1 MQKNT
6 IAQDPTTVGQGIK
19 TVSLRLRSTK
29 TELEEMGEDAEGAA
43 ENVSKL
49 RAQMLAL
56 TGVDIQ
62 FDENTYKST
71 YQILLEISKVW
82 GNLNDISRASVLE
95 QLFGKRQANIGA
107 AILENG
113 ELLQQVYETAEDSA
127 GSAMREQEEY
137 AKSIQYSID
146 TLKAAYQDLAQT
158 LVKSDLFKGL
168 LGTAQTFLEVL
179 KQIIDKVGALP
190 PLIASI
196 TAIRSLKGKG
206 IFNVVIDDINKGQ
219 LSLTAFGMKLKGV
232 QEEISETNDA
242 LNKDKVSGI
251 KKADAAT
258 KGLKLSLV
266 ATRVAATALN
276 AAISFSV
283 SLGVSWLAKQ
293 VDQIFDKEKK
303 AAEEAEQL
311 RKKEEELRKETVS
324 NARTYNDESKELGN
338 ILSQYLKLKSTT
350 DDLANSKDELSQ
362 LQNQIIDKYGLEA
375 DGIDLVNKELEEN
388 IRLANERQKQEDK
401 QFLRDNKEGIQK
413 AQDFFNSPQTT
424 YFQFDSVF
432 DALGKDAKKEAQV
445 YANTINTYLREHYK
459 DIYKNIDFNNVTG
472 NFAVKEGIN
481 YEEQLS
487 AINAI
492 VDAYEYADKVRGGL
506 KNYNSDKTLK
516 ALYEWQKTAKE
527 YAETLRTYDE
537 VNEKVNA
544 WDALDNNVDTY
555 KEYNKLL
562 SDVAKLSAIYNDTSA
577 TMADRIDAGQKL
589 QETIIALKEIAV
601 QYPAVSDIIE
611 ESLSGVGLSLSG
623 VTETVESTKETWL
636 KSLDEAQKGILSNVD
651 KITSAMAKLAS
662 GEAIDSKA
670 AWDIINLDDNKLLS
684 NISIDA
690 NGDYIFDLEQI
701 VKLKDDILQKEIETR
716 EESIKTAKQNA
727 KTAEENIKVAESQ
740 IYALRPKMA
749 TAYDSGDKELIAELE
764 AEYESLKRAVES
776 NRSSLEAYN
785 YTIRNESLYVTE
797 LKMRLGDLPDT
808 IDMLKAKIERMK
820 KEVENLNK
828 EADGLLKAQEH
839 VIDGIIDKYEDELDI
854 LENQKGALEEQ
865 LAVLENQE
873 DELNG
878 IIDKYKTV
886 SGYVQDTISKQIE
899 GIEDNRKE
907 IEDYYDNLID
917 KLKSENEEREDAI
930 EYEKKLAALN
940 NAKNNKVRAYDQA
953 RGWVYEANKDAIK
966 DAQNDLD
973 SFQNEQAIKSLEKEK
988 EDAVKG
994 FDERIKQL
1002 EEYSDEWKDVINS
1015 TTEAENE
1022 LLATEILGSDWRE
1035 KIARRDEATL
1045 TKFKTAFGEYNA
1057 DLESLTKNEIANLKK
1072 SISTVDNEVVA
1083 KRKQIEV
1090 WKNYK
1095 TEITNAA
1102 SDIKNGLEEYI
1113 EYLGTVTVNEN
1124 STNVQRLNNLSN
1136 FEARYKAIVSEIT
1149 TKNQQIADSTE
1160 RYNELADAMRKV
1172 QDVTGGGENLGASIG
1187 SSLASAIG
1195 VFASKL
1201 ETFSKTFE
1209 KLFEPTANRLNKLGE
1224 ADRAM
1229 DEILGFSG
1237 GGTADYTGLAMV
1249 HGSRTRAET
1258 VFNASQSKKL
1268 LNLVEAMPN
1277 FSGYLKTPAS
1287 VMAKKSETN
1296 NITGTTFSIANM
1308 TVVANNPEQFE
1319 AQMKRYWQTKLT
1331 ESKVY

>member
-1 MQKNT
+1 
-6 IAQDPTTVGQGIK
+6 
-19 TVSLRLRSTK
+19 
-29 TELEEMGEDAEGAA
+29 
-43 ENVSKL
+43 
-49 RAQMLAL
+49 MLSEFNSQEA
-56 TGVDIQ
+56 V
-62 FDENTYKST
+62 
-71 YQILLEISKVW
+71 
-82 GNLNDISRASVLE
+82 
-95 QLFGKRQANIGA
+95 
-107 AILENG
+107 
-113 ELLQQVYETAEDSA
+113 
-127 GSAMREQEEY
+127 GSAMQEAE
-137 AKSIQYSID
+137 KSANNWAGSINKLKNSWAELINQFINSDNAITIIQ
-146 TLKAAYQDLAQT
+146 TLNNIIQDLTDSVATGTIKVLASLLTDIVKT
-158 LVKSDLFKGL
+158 LGVI
-168 LGTAQTFLEVL
+168 T
-179 KQIIDKVGALP
+179 DKVGALP
-190 PLIASI
+190 ALIS
-196 TAIRSLKGKG
+196 AIYTTRYIKSGKG
-206 IFNVVIDDINKGQ
+206 IFGQVTDDTNKFSTSLTILDKNVKDVVKDFKNASFGNKLSAAFGKSGITSEDVAMLRQYNAEIAKGVPEHEAFNKTLSGASNQAKQLAIDAEGAAVSEKVLTGATQSYTAAQKAATLATKAFAVALNMAFSLAITYTISKIVEGISAVAHSTERTIERQKEYNRLREESTRNANANLKEYESEQAELNSLVDQYYNALSATEDINDAKSTLLKIQEVLNKEYDTEGDSLDDLSGKYKALNGDIREYNRLNAESKLETNKTEIDRARNELSNVVWYSRASENGKVGYGGVNFFAEDLSEEVWEQFKTRIGQ
-219 LSLTAFGMKLKGV
+219 LSLANPIDIDDDAFRINLSGTFEDAISDYTQILKV
-232 QEEISETNDA
+232 YREVASPKDVRETEAYLSDLISHYKEISEIDA
-242 LNKDKVSGI
+242 NATHLESLIYPD
-251 KKADAAT
+251 DA
-258 KGLKLSLV
+258 KSQE
-266 ATRVAATALN
+266 
-276 AAISFSV
+276 AIDTF
-283 SLGVSWLAKQ
+283 
-293 VDQIFDKEKK
+293 
-303 AAEEAEQL
+303 
-311 RKKEEELRKETVS
+311 
-324 NARTYNDESKELGN
+324 
-338 ILSQYLKLKSTT
+338 
-350 DDLANSKDELSQ
+350 DELT
-362 LQNQIIDKYGLEA
+362 DK
-375 DGIDLVNKELEEN
+375 
-388 IRLANERQKQEDK
+388 
-401 QFLRDNKEGIQK
+401 
-413 AQDFFNSPQTT
+413 
-424 YFQFDSVF
+424 
-432 DALGKDAKKEAQV
+432 
-445 YANTINTYLREHYK
+445 
-459 DIYKNIDFNNVTG
+459 
-472 NFAVKEGIN
+472 
-481 YEEQLS
+481 
-487 AINAI
+487 
-492 VDAYEYADKVRGGL
+492 
-506 KNYNSDKTLK
+506 
-516 ALYEWQKTAKE
+516 AKE
-527 YAETLRTYDE
+527 YIKVVNSSSSDSATKISAYNEVVKIKDE
-537 VNEKVNA
+537 IDGLVKDYPFLNEEAKKFKDQIAINFDEA
-544 WDALDNNVDTY
+544 SGSI
-555 KEYNKLL
+555 E
-562 SDVAKLSAIYNDTSA
+562 VAKEN
-577 TMADRIDAGQKL
+577 
-589 QETIIALKEIAV
+589 
-601 QYPAVSDIIE
+601 
-611 ESLSGVGLSLSG
+611 
-623 VTETVESTKETWL
+623 WL

-701 VKLKDDILQKEIETR
+701 VKLKDDILQKEIEAR

-749 TAYDSGDKELIAELE
+749 AAYDSGDKELIAELE

-797 LKMRLGDLPDT
+797 LKMRLGDLADT
-808 IDMLKAKIERMK
+808 VDMLKAKIERMK

-839 VIDGIIDKYEDELDI
+839 VIDGIIDKYEDGLDI

-873 DELNG
+873 DELND

-1045 TKFKTAFGEYNA
+1045 TKFKTAFGKYNA

-1072 SISTVDNEVVA
+1072 SISAVDNEVVA

-1124 STNVQRLNNLSN
+1124 STNAQRLNNLSN

-1187 SSLASAIG
+1187 GSLASAIG

-1209 KLFEPTANRLNKLGE
+1209 KLFEPIANRLNKLGE

-1287 VMAKKSETN
+1287 VMAKKNETN